1 MFVSIDKRTMTVLHK
16 HPSINVVL
24 NLVYLEHPRGECSVS
39 AVDHC
44 IDDFSEMELKM
55 MYRAYFTDQKIPDN
69 YKYQLKKYIC
79 GIPVNDVIPEEVA
92 RLASTVGV
100 NDRKTYKYVKG
111 QFSSFMQ
118 PTIVDQPVQ
127 VPRYTPDPPP
137 AYIPKPYNPN
147 LDISDDDPLP
157 PKDEPKQERAQREPS
172 GPSQRPKAGS
182 STGKV
187 WDIADEVS
195 QTITDAK
202 ALRKAVIDRCV
213 QEGINQSTASVQF
226 GKWKNSQ

>member
-55 MYRAYFTDQKIPDN
+55 MYRAYFMDQKIPDN

-92 RLASTVGV
+92 KLASTVGV

-118 PTIVDQPVQ
+118 PSI
-127 VPRYTPDPPP
+127 
-137 AYIPKPYNPN
+137 
-147 LDISDDDPLP
+147 
-157 PKDEPKQERAQREPS
+157 
-172 GPSQRPKAGS
+172 G
-182 STGKV
+182 
-187 WDIADEVS
+187 
-195 QTITDAK
+195 
-202 ALRKAVIDRCV
+202 
-213 QEGINQSTASVQF
+213 
-226 GKWKNSQ
+226 

>member
-1 MFVSIDKRTMTVLHK
+1 MFVSIDKRTMMVLHK

-24 NLVYLEHPRGECSVS
+24 NLVYLEIPRGECSVC

-44 IDDFSEMELKM
+44 IDDFSELELKM
-55 MYRAYFTDQKIPDN
+55 MYRAYFADQKIPADF
-69 YKYQLKKYIC
+69 KYQLKKHIWLL
-79 GIPVNDVIPEEVA
+79 PVNDVIPEEVA

-100 NDRKTYKYVKG
+100 NDKKTYKYVKG
-111 QFSSFMQ
+111 QFSSFMTQ
-118 PTIVDQPVQ
+118 TVIDHTVQ
-127 VPRYTPDPPP
+127 TPRHIPEPPP

-147 LDISDDDPLP
+147 LDINDDDPLP
-157 PKDEPKQERAQREPS
+157 LKDEPKQERTPREPS
-172 GPSQRPKAGS
+172 GPSTRPKAGS

-187 WDIADEVS
+187 WDIADDVS
-195 QTITDAK
+195 KTITDAK